1 MSEDLSEGTVAR
13 RMWALYEPVHL
24 MTYFGPQA
32 LAAFEEAG
40 LRGFWRGYFAG
51 RAAPL
56 GAADAPP
63 VIAAFFG
70 FAPPF
75 VRRALPSVWNL
86 ISPADALRVREAG
99 AVAVLRTVLGYR
111 DGQAADPPVSAAAD
125 LLLAATRDL
134 DGAGRPLGGPNAA
147 ISPPAEPLARLW
159 YAATVLR
166 EHRGDGHVAALV
178 AADIDGCEALVLR
191 AAVDAVEAGGVSGG
205 VSGGASGQRGHGR
218 RRRVSRAMLQ
228 PIRGWTD
235 DQWDAAA
242 ARLTARGWLDEAG
255 AATPAGQAA
264 RAAVEA
270 ATDAAAARP
279 WASLGPAQTAELADL
294 LRPVAQACAAGLPF
308 PNPIGVPE
316 PAAS

>member
-1 MSEDLSEGTVAR
+1 MSEHMSEDAVAR

-51 RAAPL
+51 RSAPL
-56 GAADAPP
+56 GTPDAPP

-70 FAPPF
+70 FAPSF

-111 DGQAADPPVSAAAD
+111 DGQAADPSVSAAAD

-166 EHRGDGHVAALV
+166 EHRGDGHIAALV
-178 AADIDGCEALVLR
+178 AADIDGCESLVLA
-191 AAVDAVEAGGVSGG
+191 AAVDAAAGGGI
-205 VSGGASGQRGHGR
+205 
-218 RRRVSRAMLQ
+218 SRALLQ
-228 PIRGWTD
+228 PVRGWTD
-235 DQWDAAA
+235 EQWDAAA
-242 ARLTARGWLDEAG
+242 ARLTVRGWLDEAG
-255 AATPAGQAA
+255 TVTPAGQAA

-279 WASLGPAQTAELADL
+279 WASLGPARTAELADL

-308 PNPIGVPE
+308 PNPVGIPV
-316 PAAS
+316 PAAP